1 MSTSINAKANEELHS
16 DEIEGIS
23 APDYCLRS
31 SYINAAMILLQR
43 QFPELGGYYKVQHG
57 GDLTFPKETE
67 AKWIQIIHTGGFHWV
82 VAAYGFFNR
91 SSVLIYDTGSL
102 EINHRQWE
110 QISFDD
116 LFRSHVLDSVSCLMR
131 ADFSVARM
139 ACQIQTGGSACGFLA
154 IAFATSLPFGDDP
167 SSIGF
172 EQSLLAQHLQNCF
185 KVIIIPITII
195 LISN

>member
-1 MSTSINAKANEELHS
+1 MLDEIEDEMIDTAKAISLVEELEEESLTTTINPKANEDLHL

-23 APDYCLRS
+23 APDYCLRWS
-31 SYINAAMILLQR
+31 HINAAMNLLQCT
-43 QFPELGGYYKVQHG
+43 FPELGGFFKVQHG

-131 ADFSVARM
+131 ANFSVARM
-139 ACQIQTGGSACGFLA
+139 A
-154 IAFATSLPFGDDP
+154 
-167 SSIGF
+167 SIVP
-172 EQSLLAQHLQNCF
+172 ESNLSDMHCETLLF
-185 KVIIIPITII
+185 
-195 LISN
+195 